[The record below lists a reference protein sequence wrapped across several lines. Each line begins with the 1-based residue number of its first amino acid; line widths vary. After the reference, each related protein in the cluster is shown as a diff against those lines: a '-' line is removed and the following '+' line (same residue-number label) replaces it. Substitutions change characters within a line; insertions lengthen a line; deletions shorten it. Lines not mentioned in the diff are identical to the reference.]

1 MAIIRWIV
9 WLGVAV
15 SSVAVLGVVS
25 FLVWPSLLND
35 SDKWSITARSSS
47 EPGSAV
53 WLAAGME
60 VYGNHCLSCHGD
72 NLQGQPNWQVRKA
85 NGRLPAPPHDETGH
99 TWHHP
104 DQVLFALTKYGPAVM
119 AGQGYESDM
128 PAYEGILS
136 DTQIHQVLG
145 YVKSTWPEKIRR
157 EQERRSKQM
166 ESAQ

>member
-1 MAIIRWIV
+1 MAKFWISIIVLIV
-9 WLGVAV
+9 VAV
-15 SSVAVLGVVS
+15 GVIGYFLTSGPNGASGADNTSNSSPALGS
-25 FLVWPSLLND
+25 PQ
-35 SDKWSITARSSS
+35 SIALGR
-47 EPGSAV
+47 EIYAANC
-53 WLAAGME
+53 LA
-60 VYGNHCLSCHGD
+60 CHGD
-72 NLQGQPNWQVRKA
+72 KLQGQPNWQVRKA